1 MRTTNLPQQAPIAG
15 FETTI
20 EQPLKDERVIGD
32 WRTLESTF
40 FALAWRLLSQSWKR
54 DNHAIFRT
62 YQAGVA
68 GSEID
73 QEAVVAKARSLLT
86 AVTDP
91 CIKDNQLEGIIRV
104 ILMRKR
110 NDPDWRRLPPSNQN
124 PLTIPITDPDS
135 WAVLGSSGQ
144 RWFFMLLHQWRHIF
158 TKKVPTAL
166 EIFSTVNR
174 QHLGIRW
181 KLTSPNQKLYQEIH
195 EKILEDANSR
205 AKALKGVS
213 DPSIQG
219 VLTLLS
225 MPASCQGY
233 TQTHDQIYGGHGQ
246 QLGSHQS
253 HTDPMSAY
261 LPILGQGSQTYGQ
274 GQHFGNQPGYAGLGA
289 ADPQNIPQ
297 GSQTFGDY
305 YQQLGSQQ
313 GHADPTSAQIQG
325 VQKSQTFGGY
335 DQRFD
340 IEPGFSY
347 EPIRKSHTFGGYD
360 QRAGTQP
367 GGVDPGATFPQ
378 YSPHGDQG
386 YGEYGHMLGFQPNPA
401 GLGATSFQNPPQ
413 GGQAYSGYGQSPSFQ
428 PGFAGSGTSFPP
440 NVPQGFQEYGEYG
453 QQSGSQQRRPGTE
466 TPYPPP
472 YPQAFSQQE
481 RYEMYSAP

>member
-20 EQPLKDERVIGD
+20 EQPLKDERVVGE

-54 DNHAIFRT
+54 DNHAIFKT
-62 YQAGVA
+62 YQAGIPD
-68 GSEID
+68 SETD
-73 QEAVVAKARSLLT
+73 REAAFAKARSLLT

-91 CIKDNQLEGIIRV
+91 CKTISWI

-110 NDPDWRRLPPSNQN
+110 NDSDWRRLPPSNQN
-124 PLTIPITDPDS
+124 PLTIPITDPDA

-144 RWFFMLLHQWRHIF
+144 RWFFMLLYQWRHIF
-158 TKKVPTAL
+158 TIKVPTAL
-166 EIFSTVNR
+166 EIFSTDNR

-205 AKALKGVS
+205 AETLKGVP

-233 TQTHDQIYGGHGQ
+233 TQTHDQTYGGHGQ
-246 QLGSHQS
+246 QLGSHES
-253 HTDPMSAY
+253 YTDPMSAY
-261 LPILGQGSQTYGQ
+261 FPNLAQGSQTYGQ
-274 GQHFGNQPGYAGLGA
+274 SQHFGNQPGYAGLGA

-297 GSQTFGDY
+297 GSLTFGDY

-313 GHADPTSAQIQG
+313 GHADPVSAQI
-325 VQKSQTFGGY
+325 
-335 DQRFD
+335 
-340 IEPGFSY
+340 
-347 EPIRKSHTFGGYD
+347 
-360 QRAGTQP
+360 
-367 GGVDPGATFPQ
+367 
-378 YSPHGDQG
+378 
-386 YGEYGHMLGFQPNPA
+386 
-401 GLGATSFQNPPQ
+401 
-413 GGQAYSGYGQSPSFQ
+413 
-428 PGFAGSGTSFPP
+428 
-440 NVPQGFQEYGEYG
+440 
-453 QQSGSQQRRPGTE
+453 
-466 TPYPPP
+466 
-472 YPQAFSQQE
+472 
-481 RYEMYSAP
+481 